1 MNMSS
6 AVTSDLALDASV
18 QQSKT
23 YQIAN
28 DKIEGFIEKIT
39 ALEQSIYHMLNVEQY
54 EFPIYSFGYGFKTTD
69 LIGKDQIYVK
79 TELQRRIKEVLL
91 TDSRISSVGNFE
103 FTATGDSM
111 LCTFDVTSIY
121 GTTTAT
127 TEVTI

>member
-1 MNMSS
+1 LNMSS
-6 AVTSDLALDASV
+6 AVTSDLTLDASV

-54 EFPIYSFGYGFKTTD
+54 EFPIYSLDYGFKVTD

>member
-1 MNMSS
+1 LNMSS

-54 EFPIYSFGYGFKTTD
+54 EFPIYSLDYGFKVTD